1 MNKPKENRSLV
12 RTETLTFF
20 VTKAEKERY
29 EKAAQKRGITKS
41 TFGRMVINEYLE
53 QRGE

>member
-1 MNKPKENRSLV
+1 MNKPKADRNLV
-12 RTETLTFF
+12 RTETLTFI
-20 VTKAEKERY
+20 VTKAEKERITN
-29 EKAAQKRGITKS
+29 AAQKRGMSNS